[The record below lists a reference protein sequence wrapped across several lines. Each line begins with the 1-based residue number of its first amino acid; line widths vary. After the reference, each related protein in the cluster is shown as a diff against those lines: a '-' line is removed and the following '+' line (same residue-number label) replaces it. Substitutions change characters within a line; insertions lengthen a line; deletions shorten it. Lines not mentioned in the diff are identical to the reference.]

1 MKEQLVSYAQHLEDV
16 ILYHVFHDENEIF
29 YVDCGANDAT
39 YLSVTK
45 LLYDCGK
52 AHGIN
57 IDPLPACIASYR
69 DRKRDICICAG
80 IGRESGRTATF
91 YYDNETSTGAS
102 FLKNDYLQTQKT
114 KEISVPIFSLQDVLK
129 QNMDKLCKSGFL
141 KLDIEGYEEE
151 ALLGMNFSLW
161 HPDVLVIE
169 SDSFEQ
175 KKSWEELLVKNG
187 YGGVFYYGGSR
198 YYVDDMRQDLKKR
211 FIPVEEIVEKYD
223 IFVPY
228 DRLSSQKAI
237 YETSTSWKITKML
250 REVKK
255 FRIHI

>member
-1 MKEQLVSYAQHLEDV
+1 MSYAQHLEDV

-57 IDPLPACIASYR
+57 IDPLPACIASYC
-69 DRKRDICICAG
+69 DRKRDISICAG
-80 IGRESGRTATF
+80 IGRESGSTATF
-91 YYDNETSTGAS
+91 YYDDEKSTGAS
-102 FLKNDYLQTQKT
+102 FLKNDYLQKKKV
-114 KEISVPIFSLQDVLK
+114 KEISVPFFSLQDVLK
-129 QNMDKLCKSGFL
+129 ENMGTPCKSGFL
-141 KLDIEGYEEE
+141 KLDIEGYEKE
-151 ALLGMNFSLW
+151 ALLGMDFSLW

-169 SDSFEQ
+169 AGSF
-175 KKSWEELLVKNG
+175 KKKESWENILEYNG

-198 YYVDDMRQDLKKR
+198 YYVDNERNDLKKR
-211 FIPVEEIVEKYD
+211 FVPVEKLTSMYD

-228 DRLSSQKAI
+228 DRLLSQRYM
-237 YETSTSWKITKML
+237 YETSTSWKITKVL
-250 REVKK
+250 RKIKEC
-255 FRIHI
+255 RIHM